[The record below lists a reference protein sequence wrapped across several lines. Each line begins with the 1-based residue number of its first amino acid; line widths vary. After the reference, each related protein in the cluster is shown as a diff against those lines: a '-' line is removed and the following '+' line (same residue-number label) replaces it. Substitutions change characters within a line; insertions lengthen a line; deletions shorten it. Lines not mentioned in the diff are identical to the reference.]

1 MIDTP
6 TTQAATYARGLLGSG
21 SVSQKESRMR
31 RIAAAVA
38 GLVVMVACG
47 GGGSSQSGGTPKA
60 CGTATIALESEL
72 RTLDPLDSSL
82 LVEREVFYN
91 MYDSLF
97 TIDPTLK
104 ITPGLVKSW
113 DISDPVNYK
122 FTLQSG
128 VKYQDGTPFNSQS
141 VKDNIQRY
149 KTAATS
155 RRKTDLKSV
164 SSVEV
169 VDDTHVNF
177 HLSKPDATLLATL
190 VDRAGMMLSMA
201 AVKKGGQNFS
211 LAPTGAGSGPFEF
224 VEWMRNDH
232 LTLKKNP
239 GYWKAGLPYLD
250 GVTYRAIPDVNAILA
265 ALKTGDIDIARTIA
279 PKDVAGVKS
288 DSTLIYRAT
297 PAIGFNG
304 FELNTGTAPFNDPAK
319 RKAVALAVDRAQVLK
334 NINFNIGV
342 VGYGPIPPSSWAFDP
357 SEKIYDH
364 ADPTAAKAAATGF
377 SFTFKTT
384 SDPINQQLAALL
396 QSQLAAAGITMK
408 IETEEFATYEQECAN
423 HKFEACNV
431 SWSGRIDP
439 DGNTYAWWHTGGDFN
454 DSLYSNAQ
462 VDAWLEDARVSSD
475 QNKRKQDYDNA
486 QKQIVADAPYVF
498 TVFGVSAQ
506 ISDTKI
512 HGFTLYPDLMIR
524 MAEVWKG

>member
-1 MIDTP
+1 
-6 TTQAATYARGLLGSG
+6 
-21 SVSQKESRMR
+21 MR
-31 RIAAAVA
+31 RIAGVVVGLFLVA
-38 GLVVMVACG
+38 SCGG
-47 GGGSSQSGGTPKA
+47 GGGSSQSGGTPKSG
-60 CGTATIALESEL
+60 GTATIALESEL

-91 MYDSLF
+91 MYDALF
-97 TIDPTLK
+97 SIDPSLK
-104 ITPGLVKSW
+104 ITSGLVKSW
-113 DISDPVNYK
+113 DITDPMNYK

-128 VKYQDGTPFNSQS
+128 VKYQDGTAFNAQS

-149 KTAATS
+149 QTAATS
-155 RRKTDLKSV
+155 RRKSDLASV
-164 SSVEV
+164 GSVEV
-169 VDDTHVNF
+169 VDDTHVTF
-177 HLSKPDATLLATL
+177 HLKKPDATLLATL

-201 AVKKGGQNFS
+201 AVQAGGQNFS
-211 LAPTGAGSGPFEF
+211 LAPTGAGSGPFAF
-224 VEWMRNDH
+224 VEWKRNDH

-239 GYWKAGLPYLD
+239 SYWKPGLPYLD

-265 ALKTGDIDIARTIA
+265 ALRTGDIDIARLIA
-279 PKDVAGVKS
+279 PKDVASIKS
-288 DSTLIYRAT
+288 DSSFIYRDT

-304 FELNTGTAPFNDPAK
+304 FELNTGAPPFNDPAK
-319 RKAVALAVDRAQVLK
+319 RQAVALAIDRYEVLK

-342 VGYGPIPPSSWAFDP
+342 VGYGPIPPSSWAFD
-357 SEKIYDH
+357 STEKIYDH
-364 ADPTAAKAAATGF
+364 ADAAKAKAAATGF

-384 SDPINQQLAALL
+384 SDPINQQQAALL
-396 QSQLAAAGITMK
+396 QSELAAAGITMN
-408 IETEEFATYEQECAN
+408 IQTEEFATYVQECAN

-431 SWSGRIDP
+431 NWSGRIDP
-439 DGNTYAWWHTGGDFN
+439 DGNTYAWWHTKGDFN

-462 VDAWLEDARVSSD
+462 VDAWLEDARVNTD
-475 QNKRKQDYDNA
+475 QSKRKQDYVNA